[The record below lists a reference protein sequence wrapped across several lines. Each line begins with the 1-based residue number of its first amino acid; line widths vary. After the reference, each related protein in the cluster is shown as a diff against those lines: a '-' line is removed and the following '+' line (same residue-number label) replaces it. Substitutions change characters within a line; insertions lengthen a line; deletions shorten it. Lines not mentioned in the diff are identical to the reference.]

1 MVSQKLVEE
10 VMIKLDRPCT
20 AGDIANY
27 ILDNKLLNIQRDS
40 IRNDVCSVLNILRRW
55 CTVEKY
61 PDLHGRD
68 SNKWYLVP
76 SHNAHNTKDCHYCKG
91 IVKAHNRNIAQYMIR
106 STNRNYKEIDDD
118 DHTQSW
124 GFEDE

>member
-27 ILDNKLLNIQRDS
+27 ILDNKLLTIQRDS

-68 SNKWYLVP
+68 SNKWYLTNNKP
-76 SHNAHNTKDCHYCKG
+76 HDPTNCNYCHAIK
-91 IVKAHNRNIAQYMIR
+91 KAHNMNASQFMQRM
-106 STNRNYKEIDDD
+106 
-118 DHTQSW
+118 
-124 GFEDE
+124 